1 MWILG
6 RYQYHLNYI
15 LQSFSLV
22 LLKRLQGM
30 GAVRESYPT
39 QAAHYCLALSAR
51 KNCPAIQNLYYYQQ
65 GIGL

>member
-22 LLKRLQGM
+22 LLKRRQGM

-39 QAAHYCLALSAR
+39 QAARYCLALSGR
-51 KNCPAIQNLYYYQQ
+51 KNCPAIQKFLCYQ
-65 GIGL
+65 